1 MKRVLVAVEFVLRDE
16 HGLHDMDESD
26 LITEIRDMVEDEHCG
41 LAEYGS
47 AGVAAIMVKE
57 I

>member
-1 MKRVLVAVEFVLRDE
+1 MKRVLVTMEFVLRDE
-16 HGLHDMDESD
+16 HGLRDLDESD